1 MHSDFRR
8 ENSYKLKEGNMGKIT
23 LYEDKLVFERK
34 DELTVIE
41 AYGENCLRCRST
53 KNARLSDEAWT
64 LLAPPSQAQC
74 VVTGNEQ
81 VATITNGFISATI
94 ESGNIWHGGII
105 SYFREGKQILRTK
118 FEGDYTTRNMHR
130 EGDHY
135 QVKVIFEANEGE
147 HFYGL
152 GQEQEDQFDRK
163 GSTCNLLHYNTKSA
177 LPVVYSSLGY
187 GFFWNNPSPGRCELT
202 NNHTLWL
209 SESAYQADYLVYAGE
224 TPADV
229 MKIYCDLTGY
239 ASAFPAWAGGFWQ
252 CKLRYETQEDLLEV
266 AREYKRRNIPIDAIV
281 IDYFHWTEQGEW
293 RFDPTYWPDPKA
305 MCDELLEMNI
315 RPIVSIWPT
324 INPKS
329 ENYLEMSEAN
339 MLVRTENGQYG
350 TFDFYGQQTFIDPMN
365 PKTAQFVWDKVK
377 QNYYDYGIKDFW
389 LDEAEPEVHPQQFG
403 HLKFYL
409 GNGAQTA
416 MLYPYYYSK
425 MFYEG
430 LQSEGETEIISLTRA
445 AYPGSQKYGAAV
457 WNGDIMSTFEA
468 LRMSVKSGL
477 SMAMSGIPWW
487 NSDIGGF
494 FSGDI
499 ESSYFRE
506 LIVRWFQFGLFSPI
520 MRLHGARTRSE
531 NHVPKHPGII
541 EQSGGDNEIW
551 AFGDDN
557 YPILKKLIELRE
569 RMKPYTKKYMDIAEQ
584 TGKPIMRPMFFDF
597 YADEVCYTL
606 EDQYMYGEDIL
617 FAPIVNQGQTDR
629 DVYLPEGRWV
639 NVYDRNV
646 YEGQQYLKCHA
657 ELDQFIAFVKEGSE
671 ALQIFDDLL
680 Y

>member
-1 MHSDFRR
+1 
-8 ENSYKLKEGNMGKIT
+8 MGKIT

-41 AYGENCLRCRST
+41 AYGANCLRCRST

-64 LLAPPSQAQC
+64 LLTPPTEAQC
-74 VVTGNEQ
+74 IVTGNEQ

-94 ESGNIWHGGII
+94 EAGNIWHGGIV

-239 ASAFPAWAGGFWQ
+239 APAFPAWAGGFWQ

-293 RFDPTYWPDPKA
+293 KFDPTYWPDPKA

-377 QNYYDYGIKDFW
+377 QNYYDYGIRDFW

-551 AFGDDN
+551 TFGDEN

-584 TGKPIMRPMFFDF
+584 SGKPIMRPMFFDF

-629 DVYLPEGRWV
+629 EVYLPEGRWV
-639 NVYDRNV
+639 NVYERTV
-646 YEGQQYLKCHA
+646 YEGQQYLQCYA

>member
-1 MHSDFRR
+1 
-8 ENSYKLKEGNMGKIT
+8 MGKIT
-23 LYEDKLVFERK
+23 LYDDKLVFERK

-41 AYGENCLRCRST
+41 AYGNNCLRCRST
-53 KNARLSDEAWT
+53 KNATLSDEAWT
-64 LLAPPSQAQC
+64 LLAPPTEAQC
-74 VVTGNEQ
+74 AVTGNEQ

-94 ESGNIWHGGII
+94 EAGNIWHGGII
-105 SYFREGKQILRTK
+105 SYFKEGKQVLRTK

-163 GSTCNLLHYNTKSA
+163 GSTCNLLHYNTKST

-239 ASAFPAWAGGFWQ
+239 APVFPMWAGGFWQ
-252 CKLRYETQEDLLEV
+252 CKLRYETQDDLLEV

-293 RFDPTYWPDPKA
+293 KFDPTYWPDPKA

-457 WNGDIMSTFEA
+457 WNGDIMSTFDA

-531 NHVPKHPGII
+531 NHVPKHPGMI

-551 AFGDDN
+551 SFGDDN
-557 YPILKKLIELRE
+557 YPILKKLIEIRE

-584 TGKPIMRPMFFDF
+584 SGKPIMRPMFFDF
-597 YADEVCYTL
+597 HADEVCYTL

-629 DVYLPEGRWV
+629 EVYLPEGRWV
-639 NVYDRNV
+639 HVYDRTV
-646 YEGQQYLKCHA
+646 YEGKQYLQCHA

>member
-1 MHSDFRR
+1 
-8 ENSYKLKEGNMGKIT
+8 MGKII

-41 AYGENCLRCRST
+41 AYGANCLRCRST

-64 LLAPPSQAQC
+64 LLAPPTEAQC

-94 ESGNIWHGGII
+94 EAGNIWHGGII

-163 GSTCNLLHYNTKSA
+163 GSTCNLLHYNTKST

-239 ASAFPAWAGGFWQ
+239 APVFPAWAGGFWQ

-293 RFDPTYWPDPKA
+293 KFDPTYWPDPKA
-305 MCDELLEMNI
+305 MCDELIAMNI

-457 WNGDIMSTFEA
+457 WNGDIMSTFDA

-520 MRLHGARTRSE
+520 MRLHGARTRSK

-584 TGKPIMRPMFFDF
+584 SGKPIMRPMFFDF

-629 DVYLPEGRWV
+629 EVYLPEGRWV
-639 NVYDRNV
+639 HVYDRTV

>member
-1 MHSDFRR
+1 
-8 ENSYKLKEGNMGKIT
+8 MGKIT

-41 AYGENCLRCRST
+41 VYGENCLRCRST

-64 LLAPPSQAQC
+64 LLAPSTEAQC

-94 ESGNIWHGGII
+94 EAGNIWHGGII
-105 SYFREGKQILRTK
+105 SYFRNGKQLLRTK

-239 ASAFPAWAGGFWQ
+239 APAFPAWAGGFWQ

-266 AREYKRRNIPIDAIV
+266 AREYKERNIPIDAIV

-293 RFDPTYWPDPKA
+293 KFDPTYWPDPKA

-339 MLVRTENGQYG
+339 MLIRTENGQYG
-350 TFDFYGQQTFIDPMN
+350 TFDFFGQQTFIDPMN
-365 PKTAQFVWDKVK
+365 PKTAQFVWDKIK
-377 QNYYDYGIKDFW
+377 QNYYEYGIKDFW

-457 WNGDIMSTFEA
+457 WNGDIMSTFDA

-520 MRLHGARTRSE
+520 MRLHGARSRSQ
-531 NHVPKHPGII
+531 NHVAKHPGII
-541 EQSGGDNEIW
+541 EPSGGDNEIW
-551 AFGDDN
+551 SFGDEN

-597 YADEVCYTL
+597 YEDEVCYTL

-617 FAPIVNQGQTDR
+617 FAPIVNQGQTER
-629 DVYLPEGRWV
+629 EVYLPEGRWV
-639 NVYDRNV
+639 LVSDRTV
-646 YEGQQYLKCHA
+646 YEGQQHLQCHA
-657 ELDQFIAFVKEGSE
+657 NLDQFIAFVKEGSD
-671 ALQIFDDLL
+671 ALHIFDALVC
-680 Y
+680 

>member
-1 MHSDFRR
+1 
-8 ENSYKLKEGNMGKIT
+8 MGKIT

-53 KNARLSDEAWT
+53 KNGRLSDEAWT
-64 LLAPPSQAQC
+64 LLEPPTEAQS
-74 VVTGNEQ
+74 VVTGNEE

-94 ESGNIWHGGII
+94 EAGNIWHGGII

-163 GSTCNLLHYNTKSA
+163 GSTCNLLHYNTKST

-239 ASAFPAWAGGFWQ
+239 APVFPAWAGGFWQ

-293 RFDPTYWPDPKA
+293 KFDPTYWPDPQA
-305 MCDELLEMNI
+305 MCDELKQMGI

-584 TGKPIMRPMFFDF
+584 SGKPIMRPMFFDF

-629 DVYLPEGRWV
+629 EVYLPKGRWV
-639 NVYDRNV
+639 NVYDRAI
-646 YEGQQYLKCHA
+646 YEGQQFLKCHA

>member
-1 MHSDFRR
+1 
-8 ENSYKLKEGNMGKIT
+8 MGKIT

-53 KNARLSDEAWT
+53 KNGRVSDEAWT
-64 LLAPPSQAQC
+64 LLKPPTKAQS
-74 VVTGNEQ
+74 VVTGNEE

-94 ESGNIWHGGII
+94 EAGNIWHGGII

-163 GSTCNLLHYNTKSA
+163 GSTCNLLHYNTKST
-177 LPVVYSSLGY
+177 LPVLYSSLGY

-239 ASAFPAWAGGFWQ
+239 APVFPAWAGGFWQ

-266 AREYKRRNIPIDAIV
+266 AREYTRRNIPIDAIV

-293 RFDPTYWPDPKA
+293 KFDPTYWPDPKA
-305 MCDELLEMNI
+305 MCDELIAMNI

-520 MRLHGARTRSE
+520 MRLHGARTRPE

-584 TGKPIMRPMFFDF
+584 SGKPIMRPMFFDF
-597 YADEVCYTL
+597 YADEVCYTI

-629 DVYLPEGRWV
+629 QVYLPKGRWV
-639 NVYDRNV
+639 NVYDRTI
-646 YEGQQYLKCHA
+646 YEGQQFLKCHA